1 LVAAMGASLIKGL
14 FIGIGAF
21 AVGLLY
27 FYALSLSIL
36 VVLKN
41 DMPWYLVVAAWL
53 FLFGVLYYE
62 KSLDRKLKS
71 GVI

>member
-1 LVAAMGASLIKGL
+1 MAGSIIKGL
-14 FIGIGAF
+14 FVGVGAF

-27 FYALSLSIL
+27 FYALSLSIV

-41 DMPWYLVVAAWL
+41 DMPWYVVVAAWL

-62 KSLDRKLKS
+62 KSLDQKLKS

>member
-1 LVAAMGASLIKGL
+1 MGTSLLSGL
-14 FIGIGAF
+14 FVGVGAF
-21 AVGLLY
+21 AIGLLY
-27 FYALSLSIL
+27 FYALSLSVV

-41 DMPWYLVVAAWL
+41 DMPWYFVAGAWA

-62 KSLDRKLKS
+62 KALDRRLKS

>member
-1 LVAAMGASLIKGL
+1 MGGSIIKGL
-14 FIGIGAF
+14 FVGVGAF

-27 FYALSLSIL
+27 FYALSLSIV

-41 DMPWYLVVAAWL
+41 DMPWYIVVAAWL

-62 KSLDRKLKS
+62 KSLDQKLKS

>member
-1 LVAAMGASLIKGL
+1 MGGSIIKGL
-14 FIGIGAF
+14 FVGVGAF

-27 FYALSLSIL
+27 FYALSLSIV
-36 VVLKN
+36 VVLKK
-41 DMPWYLVVAAWL
+41 DMPWYVVVAAWL

>member
-1 LVAAMGASLIKGL
+1 MGGSIIKGL
-14 FIGIGAF
+14 FVGVGAF

-27 FYALSLSIL
+27 FYALSLSIV

-41 DMPWYLVVAAWL
+41 DMPWYVVAAAWL

-62 KSLDRKLKS
+62 KSLDQKLKS

>member
-1 LVAAMGASLIKGL
+1 MAGSIIKGL
-14 FIGIGAF
+14 FVGVGAF

-27 FYALSLSIL
+27 FYALSLSII
-36 VVLKN
+36 VVLQN
-41 DMPWYLVVAAWL
+41 DMPWYVVVAAWL

-62 KSLDRKLKS
+62 KSLDQKLKS

>member
-1 LVAAMGASLIKGL
+1 MGPSVVRGL
-14 FIGIGAF
+14 FVGVGAF

-27 FYALSLSIL
+27 FYALSLSII

-41 DMPWYLVVAAWL
+41 DMPWYLVAGAWL

-71 GVI
+71 GVL

>member
-1 LVAAMGASLIKGL
+1 MGGSIIKGL
-14 FIGIGAF
+14 FVGVGAF

-27 FYALSLSIL
+27 FYALSLSIV

-41 DMPWYLVVAAWL
+41 DMPWYVVVAAWL

-62 KSLDRKLKS
+62 KSLDQKLKS

>member
-1 LVAAMGASLIKGL
+1 MGGSIIKGL
-14 FIGIGAF
+14 FVGVGAF

-27 FYALSLSIL
+27 FYALSLSIV

-41 DMPWYLVVAAWL
+41 DMPWYVVVAAWL

>member
-1 LVAAMGASLIKGL
+1 MGGSIVKGL
-14 FIGIGAF
+14 FVGVGAF

-27 FYALSLSIL
+27 FYALSLSIV

-41 DMPWYLVVAAWL
+41 DMPWYVVVAAWL

>member
-1 LVAAMGASLIKGL
+1 MTGSIVKGL
-14 FIGIGAF
+14 FVGVGAF

-27 FYALSLSIL
+27 FYALSLSIV

-41 DMPWYLVVAAWL
+41 DMPWYLVAGAWL

-62 KSLDRKLKS
+62 KSLDRKLNS

>member
-1 LVAAMGASLIKGL
+1 MGASLVKGL
-14 FIGIGAF
+14 FVGVGAF

-27 FYALSLSIL
+27 FYALSLSIV
-36 VVLKN
+36 VVLKK
-41 DMPWYLVVAAWL
+41 DMPWYVVVAAWL

>member
-1 LVAAMGASLIKGL
+1 MGGSIIKGL
-14 FIGIGAF
+14 FVGVGAF

-27 FYALSLSIL
+27 FYALSLSIV

-41 DMPWYLVVAAWL
+41 DMPWYIVVAAWL

>member
-1 LVAAMGASLIKGL
+1 MTGSIVKGL
-14 FIGIGAF
+14 FVGVGAF

-27 FYALSLSIL
+27 FYALSLSIV

>member
-1 LVAAMGASLIKGL
+1 MTGSLVKGL
-14 FIGIGAF
+14 FVGVGAF

-27 FYALSLSIL
+27 FYALSLSIV

-41 DMPWYLVVAAWL
+41 DMAWYLVAAAWL

>member
-1 LVAAMGASLIKGL
+1 MTGSIVKGL
-14 FIGIGAF
+14 FVGVGAF

-27 FYALSLSIL
+27 FYALSLSIV
-36 VVLKN
+36 VVLKS
-41 DMPWYLVVAAWL
+41 DMPWYLVAGAWL